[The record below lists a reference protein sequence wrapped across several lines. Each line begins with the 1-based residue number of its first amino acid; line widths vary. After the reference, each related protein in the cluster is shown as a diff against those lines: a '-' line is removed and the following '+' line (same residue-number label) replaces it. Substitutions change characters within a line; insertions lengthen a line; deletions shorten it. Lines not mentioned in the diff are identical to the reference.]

1 MRMRFISMAAL
12 ALFTMSAAAQ
22 ETYQSANLVTTDLN
36 GTARYVGMGG
46 AMEALGADI
55 STMSTNPAGIGLFR
69 RSVINMSAGLVTQ
82 TDADTHLSI
91 NGSYADFDG
100 DKTKLSFDQLGF
112 VYSRRVGRRS
122 YLNFGFNYHKS
133 RNFNQILSAVG
144 GLYNASQSKITAMK
158 YDNLKPFY
166 SDRQNLNQSIRN
178 DPSWNMVDE
187 NYAQLLAYD
196 EDLEKYDFMNSTAYM
211 FGQYQK
217 GYIGEYDFNISG
229 NINERVYLGLTL
241 GIHDVNY
248 RSDSYYSEDFDGGG
262 FSESL
267 EELKIDGTGFDI
279 KLGVIVRPFEES
291 PFRIG
296 AYVNSPIFYDLEM
309 DASNGLYMTDNSNE
323 GESWTN
329 PQYPYDFR
337 INTPWKF
344 GVSLGHTVGNF
355 LALGATYEYSDYST
369 IDNRIKDDGYWYD
382 DWYGDYYYDASS
394 SDDVMN
400 RHTENSLK
408 GVHTLKL
415 GLEVKPMPQF
425 AIRAGY
431 NFVSAVFDKDAFRDG
446 SLPSP
451 GVAYATSTNY
461 TNWKSTNRFT
471 LGAGYV
477 GKHFTV
483 DLAYQY
489 SATNGDFYPFM
500 QHYEYVV
507 PNKPDSE
514 YNLVSDVSA
523 TKVSN
528 YRHQL
533 LLTLGYKF

>member
-1 MRMRFISMAAL
+1 
-12 ALFTMSAAAQ
+12 
-22 ETYQSANLVTTDLN
+22 
-36 GTARYVGMGG
+36 
-46 AMEALGADI
+46 
-55 STMSTNPAGIGLFR
+55 
-69 RSVINMSAGLVTQ
+69 
-82 TDADTHLSI
+82 
-91 NGSYADFDG
+91 
-100 DKTKLSFDQLGF
+100 
-112 VYSRRVGRRS
+112 
-122 YLNFGFNYHKS
+122 
-133 RNFNQILSAVG
+133 
-144 GLYNASQSKITAMK
+144 MK
-158 YDNLKPFY
+158 YDYLKHESSY
-166 SDRQNLNQSIRN
+166 VQNLA
-178 DPSWNMVDE
+178 WNAVDA
-187 NYAQLLAYD
+187 NYSNMMAYD
-196 EDLEKYDFMNSTAYM
+196 EDLDQYDFMNGTAYM

-229 NINERVYLGLTL
+229 NINERVYLGLTI
-241 GIHDVNY
+241 GVHDVNY
-248 RSDSYYSEDFDGGG
+248 RSDSYYTEDLEGGG
-262 FSESL
+262 ISEGL
-267 EELKIDGTGFDI
+267 EYMKIDGTGFDL
-279 KLGVIVRPFEES
+279 KLGAIFRPVEES

-296 AYVNSPIFYDLEM
+296 VYVNSPIFYDLKM
-309 DASNGLYMTDNSNE
+309 DAGHGLYMTDNTNE
-323 GESWTN
+323 AESWN
-329 PQYPYDFR
+329 DLYYDFK

-431 NFVSAVFDKDAFRDG
+431 NFVSAVFDEDAFRDG

-471 LGAGYV
+471 LGAGYL

-500 QHYEYVV
+500 SYVDNND
-507 PNKPDSE
+507 PSLDNIAD
-514 YNLVSDVSA
+514 A

>member
-69 RSVINMSAGLVTQ
+69 RPVINMSAGLVTQ

-91 NGSYADFDG
+91 NGSSADFDG

-144 GLYNASQSKITAMK
+144 GLYNASQNKLTAMK
-158 YDNLKPFY
+158 YDYLKHESSY
-166 SDRQNLNQSIRN
+166 VQNLA
-178 DPSWNMVDE
+178 WNAVDA
-187 NYAQLLAYD
+187 NYSNMMAYD
-196 EDLEKYDFMNSTAYM
+196 EDLDQYDFMNGTAYM

-229 NINERVYLGLTL
+229 NINERVYLGLTI
-241 GIHDVNY
+241 GVHDVNY
-248 RSDSYYSEDFDGGG
+248 RSDSYYTEDLEGGG
-262 FSESL
+262 FSEGL
-267 EELKIDGTGFDI
+267 EYMKIDGTGFDL
-279 KLGVIVRPFEES
+279 KLGAIFRPVEES

-296 AYVNSPIFYDLEM
+296 VYVNSPIFYDLEM
-309 DASNGLYMTDNSNE
+309 DAGHGLYMTDNTNE
-323 GESWTN
+323 AESWN
-329 PQYPYDFR
+329 DLYYDFK

-382 DWYGDYYYDASS
+382 DWYGDYYYEASS

-431 NFVSAVFDKDAFRDG
+431 NFVSAVFEEDAFRDG

-471 LGAGYV
+471 LGAGYL

-500 QHYEYVV
+500 SYVDNND
-507 PNKPDSE
+507 PSLDNIAD
-514 YNLVSDVSA
+514 A

>member
-112 VYSRRVGRRS
+112 VYSHRVGRRS

-133 RNFNQILSAVG
+133 RNFNQILNAVG
-144 GLYNASQSKITAMK
+144 GLYNASQNKLTAMK
-158 YDNLKPFY
+158 YDYLKHESSY
-166 SDRQNLNQSIRN
+166 VQNLA
-178 DPSWNMVDE
+178 WNAVDA
-187 NYAQLLAYD
+187 NYSNMMAYD
-196 EDLEKYDFMNSTAYM
+196 EDLDQYDFMNGTAYM

-229 NINERVYLGLTL
+229 NINERVYLGLTI
-241 GIHDVNY
+241 GVHDVNY
-248 RSDSYYSEDFDGGG
+248 RSDSYYTEDLEGGG
-262 FSESL
+262 ISDGL
-267 EELKIDGTGFDI
+267 EYMKIDGTGFDL
-279 KLGVIVRPFEES
+279 KLGAIFRPVEES

-296 AYVNSPIFYDLEM
+296 VYVNSPIFYDLKM
-309 DASNGLYMTDNSNE
+309 DAGHGLYMTDNTNE
-323 GESWTN
+323 AESWN
-329 PQYPYDFR
+329 DLYYDFK

-369 IDNRIKDDGYWYD
+369 IDNR
-382 DWYGDYYYDASS
+382 
-394 SDDVMN
+394 
-400 RHTENSLK
+400 

>member
-1 MRMRFISMAAL
+1 MRMRFIYMAAL

-69 RSVINMSAGLVTQ
+69 RPVINMSAGLVTQ

-91 NGSYADFDG
+91 NGSSADFDG

-144 GLYNASQSKITAMK
+144 GLYNASQNKLTAMK
-158 YDNLKPFY
+158 YDYLKHESSY
-166 SDRQNLNQSIRN
+166 VQNLA
-178 DPSWNMVDE
+178 WNAVDA
-187 NYAQLLAYD
+187 NYSNMLAYD
-196 EDLEKYDFMNSTAYM
+196 KDLDQYDFMNGTAYM

-229 NINERVYLGLTL
+229 NINERVYLGLTI
-241 GIHDVNY
+241 GVHDVNY
-248 RSDSYYSEDFDGGG
+248 RSDSYYTEDLEGGG
-262 FSESL
+262 FSEGL
-267 EELKIDGTGFDI
+267 EYMKIDGTGFDL
-279 KLGVIVRPFEES
+279 KLGAIFRPVEES

-296 AYVNSPIFYDLEM
+296 VYVNSPIFYDLEM
-309 DASNGLYMTDNSNE
+309 DAGHGLYMTDNTNE
-323 GESWTN
+323 AESWN
-329 PQYPYDFR
+329 DLYYDFK

-369 IDNRIKDDGYWYD
+369 IDNRIKDNGYWYD
-382 DWYGDYYYDASS
+382 DWYGDYYYEASS

-431 NFVSAVFDKDAFRDG
+431 NFVSAVFDEDAFRDG

-471 LGAGYV
+471 LGVGYI
-477 GKHFTV
+477 GKYFTA

-500 QHYEYVV
+500 SYVDNND
-507 PNKPDSE
+507 PSLDNIAD
-514 YNLVSDVSA
+514 A

>member
-1 MRMRFISMAAL
+1 MRFIYMAAL

-69 RSVINMSAGLVTQ
+69 RPVINMSAGLVTQ
-82 TDADTHLSI
+82 TDADTYLSI
-91 NGSYADFDG
+91 NGSSADFDG

-144 GLYNASQSKITAMK
+144 GLYNASQNKLTAMK
-158 YDNLKPFY
+158 YDYLKHESSY
-166 SDRQNLNQSIRN
+166 VQNLA
-178 DPSWNMVDE
+178 WNAVDA
-187 NYAQLLAYD
+187 NYSNMMAYD
-196 EDLEKYDFMNSTAYM
+196 EDLDQYDFMNGTAYM

-229 NINERVYLGLTL
+229 NINERVYLGLTI
-241 GIHDVNY
+241 GVHDVNY
-248 RSDSYYSEDFDGGG
+248 RSDSYYTEDLEGGG
-262 FSESL
+262 FSEGL
-267 EELKIDGTGFDI
+267 EYMKIDGTGFDL
-279 KLGVIVRPFEES
+279 KLGAIFRPVEES

-296 AYVNSPIFYDLEM
+296 VYVNSPIFYDLEM
-309 DASNGLYMTDNSNE
+309 DAGHGLYMTDNTNE
-323 GESWTN
+323 AESWN
-329 PQYPYDFR
+329 DLYYDFK

-382 DWYGDYYYDASS
+382 DWYGDYYYEASS

-431 NFVSAVFDKDAFRDG
+431 NFVSAVFDEDAFRDG

-500 QHYEYVV
+500 SYVDNND
-507 PNKPDSE
+507 PSLDNIAD
-514 YNLVSDVSA
+514 A

>member
-112 VYSRRVGRRS
+112 VYSHRVGRRS

-133 RNFNQILSAVG
+133 RNFNQILNAVG
-144 GLYNASQSKITAMK
+144 GLYNASQNKLTAMK
-158 YDNLKPFY
+158 YDYLKHESSY
-166 SDRQNLNQSIRN
+166 VQNLA
-178 DPSWNMVDE
+178 WNAVDA
-187 NYAQLLAYD
+187 NYSNMMAYD
-196 EDLEKYDFMNSTAYM
+196 EDLDQYDFMNGTAYM

-229 NINERVYLGLTL
+229 NINERVYLGLTI
-241 GIHDVNY
+241 GVHDVNY
-248 RSDSYYSEDFDGGG
+248 RSDSYYTEDLEGGG
-262 FSESL
+262 FSEGL
-267 EELKIDGTGFDI
+267 EYMKIDGTGFDL
-279 KLGVIVRPFEES
+279 KLGAIFRPVEES
-291 PFRIG
+291 PFRTG
-296 AYVNSPIFYDLEM
+296 VYVNSPIFYDLKM
-309 DASNGLYMTDNSNE
+309 DAGHGLYMTDNTNE
-323 GESWTN
+323 AESWN
-329 PQYPYDFR
+329 DLYYDFK

-382 DWYGDYYYDASS
+382 DWYGDYYYEASS

-431 NFVSAVFDKDAFRDG
+431 NFVLAVFDEDAFRDG

-471 LGAGYV
+471 LGAGYL

-500 QHYEYVV
+500 SYVDNND
-507 PNKPDSE
+507 PSLDNIAD
-514 YNLVSDVSA
+514 A

>member
-1 MRMRFISMAAL
+1 MKLTYMVAL
-12 ALFTMSAAAQ
+12 AMLALPAAAQ
-22 ETYQSANLVTTDLN
+22 ETYQSANLVSTDLN

-69 RSVINMSAGLVTQ
+69 RSVINLSAGMVSQ
-82 TDADTHLSI
+82 ADADTHLSI
-91 NGSYADFDG
+91 GNSAADFDG
-100 DKTKLSFDQLGF
+100 DKTKLSLDQVGF
-112 VYSRRVGRRS
+112 VYSHRVGRRS

-133 RNFNQILSAVG
+133 RNFSQILNAVG
-144 GLYNASQSKITAMK
+144 ALSGASQSKLTALK
-158 YDNLKPFY
+158 YDYLK
-166 SDRQNLNQSIRN
+166 
-178 DPSWNMVDE
+178 NMSRYEQDLAWSAVDA
-187 NYAQLLAYD
+187 NYANMLAYD
-196 EDLEKYDFMNSTAYM
+196 KDLDQYDFMNATAYM

-229 NINERVYLGLTL
+229 NINERVYLGFTIGL
-241 GIHDVNY
+241 HDVNY
-248 RSDSYYSEDFDGGG
+248 RNDSYYTEDFEGGG
-262 FSESL
+262 YSEGY
-267 EELKIDGTGFDI
+267 EWQKIDGTGFDLKFGAI
-279 KLGVIVRPFEES
+279 FRPIEES

-296 AYVNSPIFYDLEM
+296 VYVNTPIFYDLKM
-309 DASNGLYMTDNSNE
+309 DASHGLYMTDNTYEDSSRNDL
-323 GESWTN
+323 
-329 PQYPYDFR
+329 YYDFR

-355 LALGATYEYSDYST
+355 LALGATYEYSDYSS

-382 DWYGDYYYDASS
+382 DWYGDYYYESSS
-394 SDDVMN
+394 SDRDMN
-400 RHTENSLK
+400 RHVKNSLK

-415 GLEVKPMPQF
+415 GVEVKPMPQF

-431 NFVSAVFDKDAFRDG
+431 NFVSAAFKEDAFRDG
-446 SLPSP
+446 TIPSP

-500 QHYEYVV
+500 SYYDRQDPSLDNIAYAT
-507 PNKPDSE
+507 
-514 YNLVSDVSA
+514 DVSN
-523 TKVSN
+523 K
-528 YRHQL
+528 RHQL

>member
-1 MRMRFISMAAL
+1 MRFIYMAAL

-69 RSVINMSAGLVTQ
+69 RPVINMSAGLVTQ

-91 NGSYADFDG
+91 NGSSADFDG

-144 GLYNASQSKITAMK
+144 GLYNASQNKLTAMK
-158 YDNLKPFY
+158 YDYLKHESSY
-166 SDRQNLNQSIRN
+166 VQNLA
-178 DPSWNMVDE
+178 WNAVDA
-187 NYAQLLAYD
+187 NYSNMMAYD
-196 EDLEKYDFMNSTAYM
+196 KDLDQYDFMNGTAYM

-217 GYIGEYDFNISG
+217 GYIGECDFNISG
-229 NINERVYLGLTL
+229 NINERVYLGLTI
-241 GIHDVNY
+241 GVHDVNY
-248 RSDSYYSEDFDGGG
+248 RSDSYYTEDLEGGG
-262 FSESL
+262 FSEGL
-267 EELKIDGTGFDI
+267 EYMKIDGTGFDL
-279 KLGVIVRPFEES
+279 KLGAIFRPVEES

-296 AYVNSPIFYDLEM
+296 VYVNSPIFYDLEM
-309 DASNGLYMTDNSNE
+309 DAGHGLYMTDNTNE
-323 GESWTN
+323 AESWN
-329 PQYPYDFR
+329 DLYYDFK

-369 IDNRIKDDGYWYD
+369 IDNRIKDNGYWYD
-382 DWYGDYYYDASS
+382 DWYGDYYYEASS

-431 NFVSAVFDKDAFRDG
+431 NFVSAVFDEDAFRDG

-500 QHYEYVV
+500 SYVDNND
-507 PNKPDSE
+507 PSLDNIAD
-514 YNLVSDVSA
+514 A